1 MLYIDAVN
9 VHQFYIHQMNDKQID
24 SKIIK
29 QKKFKFLFS
38 VRLTNGLT
46 PFRRKNALHDEH

>member
-1 MLYIDAVN
+1 MLYIDDVN

-24 SKIIK
+24 SKKKYKIK
-29 QKKFKFLFS
+29 QMEILFS
-38 VRLTNGLT
+38 FVTNGLT